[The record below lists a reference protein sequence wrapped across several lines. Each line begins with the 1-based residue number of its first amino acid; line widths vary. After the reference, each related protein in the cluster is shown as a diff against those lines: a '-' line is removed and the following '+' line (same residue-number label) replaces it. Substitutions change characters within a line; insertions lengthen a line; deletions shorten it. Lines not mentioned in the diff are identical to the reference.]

1 MSEWEQVLSEL
12 NRFGVTPKVDIWLST
27 EWFCPDG
34 VAGIAVPF
42 YIYNKSLQKK
52 LKKVQLPDFQ

>member
-12 NRFGVTPKVDIWLST
+12 NRFGISPKVDIWLST

-34 VAGIAVPF
+34 VAELLFHFI
-42 YIYNKSLQKK
+42 YITNHSKTN
-52 LKKVQLPDFQ
+52 